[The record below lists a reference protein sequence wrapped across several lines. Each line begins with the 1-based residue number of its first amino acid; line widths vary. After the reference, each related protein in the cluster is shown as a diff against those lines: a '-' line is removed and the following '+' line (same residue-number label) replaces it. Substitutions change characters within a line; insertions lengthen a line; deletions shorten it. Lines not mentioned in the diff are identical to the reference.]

1 MRDHSGW
8 RARIGLIYMA
18 SSTVMEPEFYEMS
31 PEGVAT
37 CTIRTHLPKMDVAG
51 LEQMTGSDDLERCT
65 AYLARADLGVIAY
78 GGTSATFLHGLP
90 WDQKMQAR
98 MRANSN
104 GIPVTTTSSASIAA
118 LRAVGARRISFVSP
132 YVPDIVE
139 RGRQFFSAAGF
150 DVLSAHGMNIDDDH
164 VIGRIAPEQVFEYV
178 KAQRHPNTDALFISC
193 TNLASVAVIDSLERD
208 LGIPVVSAV
217 QATFWQC
224 LRVTG
229 ITDHLAGFGRLFAR

>member
-1 MRDHSGW
+1 MFRLLTHCENLRPYRAIGTVRLLPARQSAFSCNLFSSQLTRDIAQHLSREQGYESSPAAPRRCKLLPWSPHGWPAPRRGLMRDHSGW

-78 GGTSATFLHGLP
+78 GGTSATFLHGLA

-98 MRANSN
+98 MSANSN
-104 GIPVTTTSSASIAA
+104 RIPVTTTSSASIAA
-118 LRAVGARRISFVSP
+118 LRAVGARRISFV
-132 YVPDIVE
+132 
-139 RGRQFFSAAGF
+139 
-150 DVLSAHGMNIDDDH
+150 
-164 VIGRIAPEQVFEYV
+164 
-178 KAQRHPNTDALFISC
+178 
-193 TNLASVAVIDSLERD
+193 
-208 LGIPVVSAV
+208 
-217 QATFWQC
+217 
-224 LRVTG
+224 
-229 ITDHLAGFGRLFAR
+229 